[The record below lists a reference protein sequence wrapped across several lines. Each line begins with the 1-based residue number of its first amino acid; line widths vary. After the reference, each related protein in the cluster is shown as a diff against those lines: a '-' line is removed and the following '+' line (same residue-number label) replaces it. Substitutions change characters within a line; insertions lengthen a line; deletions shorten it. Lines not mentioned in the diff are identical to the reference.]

1 MRKVVSLFLPTWPTD
16 RLRRSLGSAAPS
28 RHEPLVLAAHD
39 GRRRVIHAADAAAR
53 RVGLHPGLPL
63 AEARA
68 RIPDLQ
74 VRDADPAADAAGL
87 HRLGLW
93 CLRRYSPVVAVDPP
107 DGLWLDATG
116 AGHLFGGD
124 EAMLDDMIRR
134 LAAAG
139 IHARAAM
146 AGTAGAAH
154 ALARHSGARRIICA
168 GEPQAALAPLPTA
181 ALRLPA
187 EMVVELRRLGFE
199 RIEALER
206 AAPSSLALRFGPEP
220 GLRLDQALGR
230 RPEPLVPIADPE
242 IPSVERSFAEP
253 ISAPETLQR
262 YTGLLVRQLCGELE
276 AKALGARHLDLL
288 FHRVDAVVQGLRI
301 GTSAPSRDA
310 KHLARIL
317 CEQLKQIDPGF
328 GIERMVLSATLA
340 EPFAH
345 RQLAIQDGSRREP
358 ELSTLVDTL
367 ANRLGPERLYRIAVR
382 ESDLPERSV
391 RRIPALAPPTGR
403 SWPEDLPRPAR
414 LLDPPEPV
422 TTLAL
427 LPDHPPVRFTWRG
440 IQHRVARA
448 DGPERLHGEWWV
460 PGSDAAALRDYFR
473 VEDDTGQRFW
483 LFREGDGSDP
493 HGGSLHWYLH
503 GLFA

>member
-16 RLRRSLGSAAPS
+16 RLRRSLGAGAPS

-39 GRRRVIHAADAAAR
+39 GRRRAIHAADAAAR
-53 RVGLHPGLPL
+53 RLGLRPGLPL

-68 RIPDLQ
+68 RVPDLH
-74 VRDADPAADAAGL
+74 VRDADPVADAGGL
-87 HRLGLW
+87 HRLALW
-93 CLRRYSPVVAVDPP
+93 CLRRYSPVVALDPP

-134 LAAAG
+134 LARAG
-139 IHARAAM
+139 IRARAAM
-146 AGTAGAAH
+146 AGTTGAAH
-154 ALARHSGARRIICA
+154 ALARYVQDRRTVCLDRP
-168 GEPQAALAPLPTA
+168 ETALAPLPLA
-181 ALRLPA
+181 ALRLPP
-187 EMVVELRRLGFE
+187 ETVTELGQLGFE

-206 AAPSSLALRFGPEP
+206 TSPSSLALRFGPEP
-220 GLRLDQALGR
+220 GLRLDQAFGR
-230 RPEPLVPIADPE
+230 RPEPLAPVVDPE
-242 IPSVERSFAEP
+242 IPHVERSFAEP

-262 YTGLLVRQLCGELE
+262 YTTLLVRRLCESLE
-276 AKALGARHLDLL
+276 DKALGARHLDLL
-288 FHRVDAVVQGLRI
+288 FHRVDSVVQGLRI

-310 KHLARIL
+310 RHLAKIL
-317 CEQLKQIDPGF
+317 CEKLEGIDPGF

-345 RQLAIQDGSRREP
+345 RQLAASDGSRREP

-367 ANRLGPERLYRIAVR
+367 ANRLGPGRLYRIAPC

-391 RRIPALAPPTGR
+391 RRILPLAPATGR
-403 SWPEDLPRPAR
+403 SWPQELPRPAR

-422 TTLAL
+422 MALAVM
-427 LPDHPPVRFTWRG
+427 PDHPPVRFTWRG
-440 IQHRVARA
+440 VQHRVARA
-448 DGPERLHGEWWV
+448 DGPERLHGEWWQ
-460 PGSDAAALRDYFR
+460 PGEGTAALRDYFR
-473 VEDDTGQRFW
+473 IEDEAGQRFW
-483 LFREGDGSDP
+483 LFREGDGVDP
-493 HGGSLHWYLH
+493 HGGSMRWYIH